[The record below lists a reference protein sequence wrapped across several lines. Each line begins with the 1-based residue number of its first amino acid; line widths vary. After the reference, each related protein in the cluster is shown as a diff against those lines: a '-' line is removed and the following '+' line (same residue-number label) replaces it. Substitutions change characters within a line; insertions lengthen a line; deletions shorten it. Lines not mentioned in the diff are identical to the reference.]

1 MKDKSDIR
9 NAADEA
15 SHFVILINV
24 NLIFLNSSD
33 QMSDFQIHCKID
45 KCFTVPPK
53 LRLSLS
59 FIALGLHL
67 LTLMSSQT
75 CMTFFLLWNPKEDT
89 LKNVLVFFVHTLK
102 VSGVQGCFG
111 HPTFTA
117 WTKNLFFRISYF
129 VDTDERKSYR
139 FICSETKTEFLFLSS
154 IHHTLYRFV

>member
-1 MKDKSDIR
+1 MKDKSDIK

-24 NLIFLNSSD
+24 NLILLNSSD
-33 QMSDFQIHCKID
+33 QMSDFQIYCKID

-53 LRLSLS
+53 LRLSLR

-67 LTLMSSQT
+67 LTFMSSQT
-75 CMTFFLLWNPKEDT
+75 CMIFFLLWNPKEDT
-89 LKNVLVFFVHTLK
+89 LKIVLLFVVHTVK

-117 WTKNLFFRISYF
+117 WTKIVFQNILFC
-129 VDTDERKSYR
+129 SYR
-139 FICSETKTEFLFLSS
+139 
-154 IHHTLYRFV
+154 